1 MTDFSTTRRG
11 LLGGIAGAAALG
23 VAAYPVR
30 AASAPPLPASPVALN
45 VVDVAGQLQLT
56 HGAMDAFAKANPKLV
71 SKIIYSQ
78 APAPELPGKIK
89 AQQAANSVDIDLVLT
104 GTDALSA
111 GIDQNLWIPLATD
124 YAGALPK
131 LQDIYV
137 PGAWKMQGL
146 AQNQAVCVVFCP
158 AGPILEYMPDAVKTP
173 PKTAQEL
180 LDWAK
185 AHPKRFIYPRPAN
198 SGPARTFLQ
207 GVPYILKD
215 KDPMDPKDGWD
226 KTWAYLA
233 ELGKYIEYY
242 PTGTGPMMKELGEGS
257 RDMIASHLGWDLNP
271 RILGVVPKEAQI
283 GTLEGF
289 HWVTDAQY
297 WAIPK
302 GVSNDKL
309 AVLLA
314 MTNYMLSK
322 PAQALTYDKGYFYPG
337 PAVKDVPLSM
347 APQASQ
353 DAINAVRRPF
363 IDKLIETVP
372 SEVPL
377 PPDKLVYAFKR
388 WDEQVGARVGK

>member
-11 LLGGIAGAAALG
+11 LLGAIAGAAALG
-23 VAAYPVR
+23 VAAPRVR

-56 HGAMDAFAKANPKLV
+56 QGAMDAFAKANPKLV

>member
-1 MTDFSTTRRG
+1 MTEFNPTRRG

-23 VAAYPVR
+23 AGVAQVR
-30 AASAPPLPASPVALN
+30 AAAAPPLPSAPVSLN

-56 HGAMDAFAKANPKLV
+56 QGAMEGFAKANPKLV
-71 SKIIYSQ
+71 SKITFSQ

-111 GIDQNLWIPLATD
+111 GIDQGLWIPLATD
-124 YAGALPK
+124 YASVLPK
-131 LQDIYV
+131 LADIYT
-137 PGAWKMQGL
+137 PGALKMQGL

-207 GVPYILKD
+207 GIPYILKD

-226 KTWAYLA
+226 KTWAYLV

-283 GTLEGF
+283 CTLEGF

-302 GVSNDKL
+302 GVSPGKL
-309 AVLLA
+309 AVLLE
-314 MTNYMLSK
+314 MTKYMLSK

-353 DAINAVRRPF
+353 DAINSVRRPF

-377 PPDKLVYAFKR
+377 PPDKLVYAFQR
-388 WDEQVGARVGK
+388 WDQQVGARVGK

>member
-1 MTDFSTTRRG
+1 MISTVVDRRT
-11 LLGGIAGAAALG
+11 LLGGIAGAAVLGAGRAQATAAPAL
-23 VAAYPVR
+23 P
-30 AASAPPLPASPVALN
+30 SAPVMLN
-45 VVDVAGQLQLT
+45 VIDVAGQLQLT
-56 HGAMDAFAKANPKLV
+56 QAAMDGFAKANSKLV
-71 SKIIYSQ
+71 SKVTYTQ
-78 APAPELPGKIK
+78 ATAPELPAKLK
-89 AQQAANSVDIDLVLT
+89 AEQAAGRMDIDLVLT
-104 GTDALSA
+104 GTDGLSA
-111 GIDQNLWIPLATD
+111 GIDGGLWIPLVAD
-124 YAGALPK
+124 YGSVLPN
-131 LQDIYV
+131 LQDLYL

-146 AQNQAVCVVFCP
+146 AENQAACVVFCP
-158 AGPILEYMPDAVKTP
+158 AGPIIEYMPDAVKVP

-180 LDWAK
+180 LDWTR

-207 GVPYILKD
+207 GLPYILKD

-226 KTWAYLA
+226 KTWAYLI
-233 ELGKYIEYY
+233 ELGKNIEYY

-271 RILGVVPKEAQI
+271 RILGVVPKEAQV

-297 WAIPK
+297 WAVPK
-302 GVSNDKL
+302 GVSNDHL
-309 AVLLA
+309 AVVLE
-314 MTNYMLSK
+314 MTKYMLSK

-347 APQASQ
+347 APKDSQ
-353 DAINAVRRPF
+353 DAINSVRRPF

-377 PPDKLVYAFKR
+377 PPDKLVYAFQR
-388 WDEQVGARVGK
+388 WDQQVGSRVGK

>member
-56 HGAMDAFAKANPKLV
+56 QGAMDAFAKANPKLV

>member
-1 MTDFSTTRRG
+1 MSTPKVDRRS
-11 LLGGIAGAAALG
+11 LLGGMAGLAALG
-23 VAAYPVR
+23 AGRAF
-30 AASAPPLPASPVALN
+30 AASVPPLPSAPVTLN

-56 HGAMDAFAKANPKLV
+56 QGVMDTFAKANTNLV
-71 SKIIYSQ
+71 SKITYSQ

-111 GIDQNLWIPLATD
+111 GMDQGLWIPVVTD
-124 YAGALPK
+124 YASALPK
-131 LQDIYV
+131 LQDIYQ

-173 PKTAQEL
+173 PKTADDL
-180 LDWAK
+180 LAWTK
-185 AHPKRFIYPRPAN
+185 AHPKRFIYARPAN
-198 SGPARTFLQ
+198 SGPGRTFLQ
-207 GVPYILKD
+207 GLPYILKD

-226 KTWAYLA
+226 KTWAYLV
-233 ELGKYIEYY
+233 ELGRNIEYY
-242 PTGTGPMMKELGEGS
+242 PTGTGAVMKELGEGS

-271 RILGVVPKEAQI
+271 RILGVVPKEAEI
-283 GTLEGF
+283 STLDGF

-309 AVLLA
+309 AVLLK
-314 MTNYMLSK
+314 MTDYMLSK
-322 PAQALTYDKGYFYPG
+322 PAQAMTYDKGYFYPG

-353 DAINAVRRPF
+353 DAVGSVRRTF

-377 PPDKLVYAFKR
+377 PADKLVYAFQR
-388 WDEQVGARVGK
+388 WDQQVGAKVGK